1 MFCNLTLVISSGQ
14 CLSVIKH
21 SSKRQA
27 NKTRRSRTKMT
38 GEKPSRGSL
47 FTAHHFF
54 TLLNFVI
61 VLLITAWAIYNVH
74 YLREE
79 IEFLK
84 SNIRDSLKED
94 KKTASQPF
102 EDFVAKS
109 RKIRQMEG
117 GHGMMSATPD
127 GAGGSQNVT
136 QTLAPDDGGGGSH
149 EMMTMAP
156 KAGEGGHGMM
166 TTAQGDGGGSHGMTT
181 ASPQGGGHN
190 MMTENPQTGQ
200 QNVLQSTAQAPHGG
214 MGGMGQAT
222 GSPYGE
228 MGPQVNQGH
237 GAVTSKKINQTIQQ
251 YLEAYAR
258 EHFGKYC
265 QPLDICSIL
274 KFISCFSKSSNHVEI
289 SVSSVFLSSE
299 KCRLEALF
307 NLLPDTLPISRDHK
321 RSIIHMLSPNRVIPK
336 SPTHPSTPPSL
347 NKKI

>member
-1 MFCNLTLVISSGQ
+1 MFCNLTLEISGGQ

-27 NKTRRSRTKMT
+27 NKTRRPYTKMT
-38 GEKPSRGSL
+38 REEPSRGSL

-61 VLLITAWAIYNVH
+61 VLIVTAWAIYNVH
-74 YLREE
+74 YLRED
-79 IEFLK
+79 IELLK
-84 SNIRDSLKED
+84 SNIRDFLKED

-127 GAGGSQNVT
+127 SAGGSQNVT

-149 EMMTMAP
+149 EMMTLAP
-156 KAGEGGHGMM
+156 QAGGGGHDMM

-181 ASPQGGGHN
+181 ALPQGSGHN
-190 MMTENPQTGQ
+190 MTTEKPRMGQ
-200 QNVLQSTAQAPHGG
+200 QNVLQSTAQPPTQAPHRG

-222 GSPYGE
+222 GSPHGE
-228 MGPQVNQGH
+228 MDPQVNQGH
-237 GAVTSKKINQTIQQ
+237 GAVPSKKINQTIQQ

-258 EHFGKYC
+258 EHFGKNC
-265 QPLDICSIL
+265 QPLDIY
-274 KFISCFSKSSNHVEI
+274 SSLFLV
-289 SVSSVFLSSE
+289 SVN
-299 KCRLEALF
+299 R
-307 NLLPDTLPISRDHK
+307 PI
-321 RSIIHMLSPNRVIPK
+321 I
-336 SPTHPSTPPSL
+336 
-347 NKKI
+347 

>member
-1 MFCNLTLVISSGQ
+1 MFCNLTLAISSGQ

-27 NKTRRSRTKMT
+27 NKTRRACTKMT
-38 GEKPSRGSL
+38 GKEPSRGSL

-61 VLLITAWAIYNVH
+61 VLMITAWAIYNVH

-79 IEFLK
+79 IDFLK

-127 GAGGSQNVT
+127 SAGGSQNVT
-136 QTLAPDDGGGGSH
+136 QTLAPDDGGGGGH

-156 KAGEGGHGMM
+156 RAEEGGHGMM

-181 ASPQGGGHN
+181 A
-190 MMTENPQTGQ
+190 
-200 QNVLQSTAQAPHGG
+200 
-214 MGGMGQAT
+214 T
-222 GSPYGE
+222 GSPHGE

-237 GAVTSKKINQTIQQ
+237 GAVTSRKINQTIQQ

-299 KCRLEALF
+299 KCRLEVLF
-307 NLLPDTLPISRDHK
+307 NLLPDTIPSSRDHK
-321 RSIIHMLSPNRVIPK
+321 TSIIDMLSPNRVISK

-347 NKKI
+347 NKKF

>member
-237 GAVTSKKINQTIQQ
+237 VAVTSKKINQTIQQ

>member
-38 GEKPSRGSL
+38 GEEPSRGSL

-54 TLLNFVI
+54 TLLNLVI
-61 VLLITAWAIYNVH
+61 VLMITAWAICNVH

-127 GAGGSQNVT
+127 SAGGSQNVT
-136 QTLAPDDGGGGSH
+136 QTLAPDDGGGGGH

-156 KAGEGGHGMM
+156 RAGEGGHGMM

-181 ASPQGGGHN
+181 A
-190 MMTENPQTGQ
+190 
-200 QNVLQSTAQAPHGG
+200 
-214 MGGMGQAT
+214 T
-222 GSPYGE
+222 GSPHGE
-228 MGPQVNQGH
+228 MGPQVNQVH
-237 GAVTSKKINQTIQQ
+237 GAVTSRKINQTIQQ

-258 EHFGKYC
+258 EHFGKFC

-274 KFISCFSKSSNHVEI
+274 KFISCFTKSSNHVEI
-289 SVSSVFLSSE
+289 SLSSVFLSSQ

-307 NLLPDTLPISRDHK
+307 NLLPDTIPISRDHK
-321 RSIIHMLSPNRVIPK
+321 RSIIHMLSPNRVNPK
-336 SPTHPSTPPSL
+336 SPSHLSTPPSL
-347 NKKI
+347 DKKF